1 MRRQGSQVSM
11 RVAHPGGHAFASL
24 YELHAPLWVKTS
36 DPRGGEDLGVHL
48 RAQYPWKLTNVF
60 PRVANFVQAGVG
72 GERERTC
79 GQGGNEEPGQ
89 VRTLLFT
96 QGVMGPVEKF

>member
-1 MRRQGSQVSM
+1 MDIWKEHVPFQNKTIN
-11 RVAHPGGHAFASL
+11 
-24 YELHAPLWVKTS
+24 EKPLRLDKSGILKEAV
-36 DPRGGEDLGVHL
+36 V
-48 RAQYPWKLTNVF
+48 
-60 PRVANFVQAGVG
+60 AGVG

-96 QGVMGPVEKF
+96 QGVVGPIGKF